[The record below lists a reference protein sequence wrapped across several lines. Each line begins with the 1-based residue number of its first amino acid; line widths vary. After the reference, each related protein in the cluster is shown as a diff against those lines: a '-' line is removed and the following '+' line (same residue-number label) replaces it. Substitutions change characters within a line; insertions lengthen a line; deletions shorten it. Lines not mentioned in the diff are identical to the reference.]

1 MFAVVHEGDAA
12 ESGDLDD
19 LQVEAPL
26 EQLGQHGGVI
36 LLESGDERQEIV
48 IVRGH
53 DEYPR
58 SHVEGDRDAPEV
70 AARGDARHRADW
82 RYKVV
87 NLKWQWKPLFMIRFM
102 IQLHPPST
110 PTLMAFT
117 GVTSAHTY
125 YNGIQTQIILGEGK
139 HTDYLTILR
148 GP

>member
-1 MFAVVHEGDAA
+1 
-12 ESGDLDD
+12 
-19 LQVEAPL
+19 
-26 EQLGQHGGVI
+26 
-36 LLESGDERQEIV
+36 
-48 IVRGH
+48 
-53 DEYPR
+53 
-58 SHVEGDRDAPEV
+58 
-70 AARGDARHRADW
+70 
-82 RYKVV
+82 
-87 NLKWQWKPLFMIRFM
+87 MIRFM